1 MHTSFILATL
11 VAVTSARPS
20 PQKMDLAAIKQ
31 YPDAIRVTPPVDVVT
46 DVVGS
51 VPAAPI
57 KPLTSIISSSKRDP
71 AVEKR
76 DQYGDCS
83 SYRPGSGPVPSP
95 DTVEAFASFPSFS
108 VPSSPNF
115 LIKTK
120 TKLFQAMATSAPAPD
135 GYQVVGTNM
144 NASMSA
150 PSYMGL
156 YTLDSYDTLGCAS
169 QCDQVSGCSAIN
181 MYIERDPTLNANI
194 DNCPNPSSTTNYKC
208 TLWGVPLS
216 VEEATND
223 GQYQAAFHVVIAGS
237 NGM

>member
-1 MHTSFILATL
+1 MHNSFIFAVL
-11 VAVTSARPS
+11 VALTSARPS
-20 PQKMDLAAIKQ
+20 PQKIDVATIKE
-31 YPDAIRVTPPVDVVT
+31 YPDAVRVTPPVDVVT
-46 DVVGS
+46 DVVEP

-57 KPLTSIISSSKRDP
+57 KPLTSIISSSKRGL

-83 SYRPGSGPVPSP
+83 PYRPGAGPVPSP
-95 DTVEAFASFPSFS
+95 DTVEAFASFPSFA
-108 VPSSPNF
+108 VLLFPLC
-115 LIKTK
+115 LIKSK
-120 TKLFQAMATSAPAPD
+120 TEYFQAMATSAPIPD
-135 GYQVVGTNM
+135 GYQIISTNM

-194 DNCPNPSSTTNYKC
+194 DNCPNPPSTTNYKC

>member
-11 VAVTSARPS
+11 VALTSARPS
-20 PQKMDLAAIKQ
+20 PQNIDVVAVQK
-31 YPDAIRVTPPVDVVT
+31 YPDAVRVTPPIDVVT
-46 DVVGS
+46 DVVEP

-57 KPLTSIISSSKRDP
+57 EPLTSMISSSKRDL

-83 SYRPGSGPVPSP
+83 PYRPGSGPVPSP
-95 DTVEAFASFPSFS
+95 DTVEAFASFPSFA
-108 VPSSPNF
+108 VLLFPNF
-115 LIKTK
+115 LIKIK
-120 TKLFQAMATSAPAPD
+120 TDDFQAMATNAPTPD

-181 MYIERDPTLNANI
+181 MYIERDPTLNANV
-194 DNCPNPSSTTNYKC
+194 DNCPNPPSTTNYKC

-216 VEEATND
+216 AGEATND

>member
-1 MHTSFILATL
+1 MYTSFILAIL
-11 VAVTSARPS
+11 VALTYARPS
-20 PQKMDLAAIKQ
+20 PQKIDVAAIKE
-31 YPDAIRVTPPVDVVT
+31 YSDAVRVTPPIDVVT
-46 DVVGS
+46 DIVEPF
-51 VPAAPI
+51 PAAPI
-57 KPLTSIISSSKRDP
+57 KPLTSIISSSKRGL

-83 SYRPGSGPVPSP
+83 PYRPGAGPVPSP
-95 DTVEAFASFPSFS
+95 DTVEAFASFPSFAL
-108 VPSSPNF
+108 PFSPNF
-115 LIKTK
+115 LVKTK
-120 TKLFQAMATSAPAPD
+120 TDLVQAMATSAPTPD
-135 GYQVVGTNM
+135 GYQIVGTNM

-194 DNCPNPSSTTNYKC
+194 DNCPNPPSTINYKC

-237 NGM
+237 NGT